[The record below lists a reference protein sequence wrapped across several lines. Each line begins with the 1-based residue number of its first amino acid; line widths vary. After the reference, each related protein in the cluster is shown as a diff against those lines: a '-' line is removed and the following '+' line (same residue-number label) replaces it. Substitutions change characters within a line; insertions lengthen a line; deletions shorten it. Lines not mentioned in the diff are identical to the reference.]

1 MRQIKIIAAAAAA
14 ALFSTVGIAA
24 EPEQQSFTHEGRTY
38 VYTQTAR
45 ANGKTLIEGHEV
57 GSRERFRLLVDGDR
71 VSGTTNG
78 YPVSFRT
85 KGNVAATSVAA
96 N

>member
-14 ALFSTVGIAA
+14 ALISTVGIAA
-24 EPEQQSFTHEGRTY
+24 EPVQQSVTRDGHTY
-38 VYTQTAR
+38 IYTQTAR
-45 ANGKTLIEGHEV
+45 DNGKMLIEGHEV
-57 GSRERFRLLVDGDR
+57 GSREKFRLLVDGNR
-71 VSGTTNG
+71 VRGTSNG

-85 KGNVAATSVAA
+85 RDVVVASSVAA

>member
-1 MRQIKIIAAAAAA
+1 MRKIAFIAAAAAT
-14 ALFSTVGIAA
+14 ALISTVGIAA
-24 EPEQQSFTHEGRTY
+24 EPAQQRFTHEGRTY

-45 ANGKTLIEGHEV
+45 ENGKTLIEGHEV
-57 GSRERFRLLVDGDR
+57 DSHEKFRLLVDGDR
-71 VSGTTNG
+71 VRGTSNG

-85 KGNVAATSVAA
+85 RSAVVASAAAA

>member
-1 MRQIKIIAAAAAA
+1 MRTIAFIAAAAAS
-14 ALFSTVGIAA
+14 ALISTVGIAA
-24 EPEQQSFTHEGRTY
+24 EPAQQRFTHEGRTY

-45 ANGKTLIEGHEV
+45 DNGKTLIEGHEV
-57 GSRERFRLLVDGDR
+57 DSHEKFRLLIDGDQVR
-71 VSGTTNG
+71 GTSNG

-85 KGNVAATSVAA
+85 KSAVVATGATA